1 MRTTADILE
10 TLDNKLDEVDELI
23 MQLPLQE
30 SVKKKLTS
38 TVYELWMQVE
48 EEIELR
54 ATDFG

>member
-1 MRTTADILE
+1 MVTVESILE

-38 TVYELWMQVE
+38 RVYELWMDVE
-48 EEIELR
+48 EEIELK

>member
-23 MQLPLQE
+23 MQLPVQE

-38 TVYELWMQVE
+38 RVYELWMEVE
-48 EEIELR
+48 EEVELR

>member
-1 MRTTADILE
+1 MVTTESILE
-10 TLDNKLDEVDELI
+10 TLDNKLDEVDALI

-38 TVYELWMQVE
+38 RVYELWMDVE
-48 EEIELR
+48 EEIELK

>member
-1 MRTTADILE
+1 MVTVESTLE
-10 TLDNKLDEVDELI
+10 ALDNKLDEVDELI

-38 TVYELWMQVE
+38 QVYELWMQVE
-48 EEIELR
+48 EEIELK

>member
-1 MRTTADILE
+1 MVTVESTLE
-10 TLDNKLDEVDELI
+10 ALDNKLDEVDELI

-38 TVYELWMQVE
+38 KVYELWMDVE

>member
-38 TVYELWMQVE
+38 QVYELWMQVE
-48 EEIELR
+48 EEIELK

>member
-1 MRTTADILE
+1 
-10 TLDNKLDEVDELI
+10 

-38 TVYELWMQVE
+38 RVYELWMDVE

>member
-1 MRTTADILE
+1 MVTTESILE

-48 EEIELR
+48 EEIELK

>member
-1 MRTTADILE
+1 MVTTESILE

-48 EEIELR
+48 EEVELR

>member
-48 EEIELR
+48 EEVELR